1 MSKYANG
8 KYTIRNREKYV
19 GRKEP
24 TYRSSW
30 EFSFMQF
37 CDNNPSVL
45 QWASEPFM
53 IPYRNPL
60 TGKNTIYVP
69 DFMMVYVDR
78 NQQKHAEVI
87 EVKPT
92 KETSFESARSV
103 RDRAAVALNMAKWSA
118 AQEFCK
124 SYGMRFRVVTEND
137 IYVNNSK
144 RRR

>member
-8 KYTIRNREKYV
+8 KFTIRNREKYV

-53 IPYRNPL
+53 IPYGNPL

-137 IYVNNSK
+137 IYVNTSK

>member
-1 MSKYANG
+1 MSKYAQG
-8 KYTIRNREKYV
+8 KYQIKNPDKYT
-19 GRKEP
+19 GRKTP

-30 EFSFMQF
+30 EFTFCTF

-69 DFMMVYVDR
+69 DFLIVYLDK
-78 NQQKHAEVI
+78 NQKKHAEVV
-87 EVKPT
+87 EVKPL
-92 KETSFESARSV
+92 KETTLESARTT
-103 RDRAAVALNMAKWSA
+103 RDKAAVIINMAKWEA
-118 AQEFCK
+118 ARAFCK
-124 SYGMRFRVVTEND
+124 SYGLTFRIVTEHD
-137 IYVNNSK
+137 IYQGT

>member
-8 KYTIRNREKYV
+8 KFTIRNREKYV
-19 GRKEP
+19 GREEP

-137 IYVNNSK
+137 IYVNTSK